1 MSDYIDPAFQELQ
14 TVIKTAWP
22 FVTGGQYRDTQI
34 KRIKWV
40 EFLQAAESG
49 DSKNF
54 DCPFVVEEFGPWVNQ
69 NDAAGWGYAGDVV
82 AAACSVFLIDKS
94 DFEPT
99 TVTALSA
106 PGTGIVVEST
116 EGWFAGQNIVFDN
129 SVIHKIATVDGPTT
143 ATMVDVTGITA
154 MMSASPYDK
163 AEELA
168 HHAKTL
174 RDALDPRQTFQQ
186 FFTTEFAVIDNSSS
200 NPANMALAKANY
212 RVQAVQLSFT
222 VLIGQ
227 T

>member
-1 MSDYIDPAFQELQ
+1 MSDYIDLAFQELQ
-14 TVIKTAWP
+14 TVIQTAWP

-40 EFLQAAESG
+40 EFLQAAEAG

-69 NDAAGWGYAGDVV
+69 NDSAGFGYAGDVV
-82 AAACSVFLIDKS
+82 ASVCNVFLIDKS

-99 TVTALSA
+99 EVTALSA
-106 PGTGIVVEST
+106 PGNGIVVDST
-116 EGWFAGQNIVFDN
+116 TGWFAGQNILFGN
-129 SVIHKIATVDGPTT
+129 SVIHRVVTVDGPTT
-143 ATMVDVTGITA
+143 ATMDDVTGILA

-174 RDALDPRQTFQQ
+174 RDALDPRQAFQQ
-186 FFTTEFAVIDNSSS
+186 FFTTELASIDLSSS
-200 NPANMALAKANY
+200 NPANVALSKANY
-212 RVQAVQLSFT
+212 RMQAVQLSFT